1 MPKAHELLDYFAK
14 KAAHFSNNRA
24 ILTRQKKK
32 NTYAN
37 LGASKVR
44 RHAMNS
50 ILN

>member
-24 ILTRQKKK
+24 ILKKKKK

>member
-24 ILTRQKKK
+24 ILTRQKK